1 LVYENVKAEVEKVL
15 EADLPYVN
23 GAGCTSDH
31 WSSRANDSFQALTF
45 HFINSDFILKKVTLL
60 FEMFKY

>member
-1 LVYENVKAEVEKVL
+1 VYQNVKTEVEKVL
-15 EADLPYVN
+15 ETELPYVT

-45 HFINSDFILKKVTLL
+45 HFINADFVLKKV
-60 FEMFKY
+60 KII